1 MQFSYK
7 CNQCER
13 AFLNVMTL
21 NKQERAAL
29 IRVASI
35 CCQHLNSQFSAL
47 LQYNALCTLCTAQCR
62 SMAVFSIQWDALILL
77 LFVDNISACSSVN
90 CSTMHCV
97 DRAVV
102 QCAEAIS
109 SRLILGCSR
118 WKPAWNELQIAK
130 TLLLLLRFKF
140 WPKIIVTS
148 YQNQDHRSKPLRSL
162 LNVNFLCKWNIH
174 PCINFWPK

>member
-1 MQFSYK
+1 MWSVQFTYK

-13 AFLNVMTL
+13 AFSNHMTL
-21 NKQERAAL
+21 NKHERAAL
-29 IRVASI
+29 ICVASI

-47 LQYNALCTLCTAQCR
+47 FQYNALCTLCTAQCR

-97 DRAVV
+97 DRAAV

-130 TLLLLLRFKF
+130 TLLLPLLLRLKF

-148 YQNQDHRSKPLRSL
+148 YQDQDHRIKLWSL
-162 LNVNFLCKWNIH
+162 FDVNFLCEWSI
-174 PCINFWPK
+174 